1 MSAASA
7 LQRAIF
13 QQLTGDGALTLLLG
27 PDGISDR
34 LPDRQRLPR
43 VVIAAIESRDLS
55 TATEAGEEH
64 VVTLHAWSG
73 SGGHSEVQAIA
84 ARVRALLHDTNLPL
98 DGFAL
103 VSLLHRSTR
112 IARDGTRP
120 HHRAEM
126 RFRAVTE

>member
-7 LQRAIF
+7 LQRAIYER
-13 QQLTGDGALTLLLG
+13 LAGDAALAVLVG

-34 LPDRQRLPR
+34 LLDRQRLPK
-43 VVIAAIESRDLS
+43 VVIAALDSRDLS

-64 VVTLHAWSG
+64 FLTLQAWSG
-73 SGGHSEVQAIA
+73 AGGHFEVQAIA
-84 ARVRALLHDTNLPL
+84 ARVRALLHDADLVL
-98 DGFAL
+98 EGFHL
-103 VSLLHRSTR
+103 VSLLHRQTR
-112 IARDGTRP
+112 IARDGPRP

>member
-13 QQLTGDGALTLLLG
+13 QHLTGDGALTLLLG

-34 LPDRQRLPR
+34 LTYRQRLPR

-73 SGGHSEVQAIA
+73 SGGHFEVQAIA
-84 ARVRALLHDTNLPL
+84 ARVRALLHDTGLAL
-98 DGFAL
+98 DGFNL

-112 IARDGTRP
+112 IARDGARP

>member
-13 QQLTGDGALTLLLG
+13 ERLAGDAALTLLLG

-34 LPDRQRLPR
+34 LPDRQRLPK

-73 SGGHSEVQAIA
+73 SGGHAEVQAIA
-84 ARVRALLHDTNLPL
+84 ARVRALLHDAGLTL
-98 DGFAL
+98 DGFVL
-103 VSLLHRSTR
+103 VGLLHRSTR